1 MRHTCNSNFMNMFI
15 DVTQDCMYLNHTFI
29 SRGSSD
35 CFIIYQVLK
44 TQFFISKKVMSK
56 FYLQIPNSICFYDL
70 LRWKTFFGT
79 ASQIP
84 TLDFPWPS
92 QLKIWQ
98 NNTKSVRKTVTSML
112 FKHNKD
118 GRLVSLKE
126 LMP

>member
-1 MRHTCNSNFMNMFI
+1 MNLFI

-56 FYLQIPNSICFYDL
+56 FYLQIPNSICFHDL

-84 TLDFPWPS
+84 TLDFQWPS

-126 LMP
+126 FMP